1 MPPRTV
7 AAAAEANGGNA
18 DLHSAAAWENA
29 HIIKQVVESAGIMA
43 QPETLAADRRKVR
56 DGLEALVKVDG
67 LMGEIGRVQDEGE
80 SVKPYVFVQAQGG
93 DWAVVHD
100 PR

>member
-1 MPPRTV
+1 M
-7 AAAAEANGGNA
+7 
-18 DLHSAAAWENA
+18 
-29 HIIKQVVESAGIMA
+29 
-43 QPETLAADRRKVR
+43 
-56 DGLEALVKVDG
+56 VKVDG

-80 SVKPYVFVQAQGG
+80 SIKPYVFVQADRAD

>member
-1 MPPRTV
+1 M
-7 AAAAEANGGNA
+7 
-18 DLHSAAAWENA
+18 
-29 HIIKQVVESAGIMA
+29 GIMA
-43 QPETLAADRRKVR
+43 TPETLQADRRKMR

-80 SVKPYVFVQAQGG
+80 SVKPYVFVQADSGT
-93 DWAVVHD
+93 WKVVHD